1 MPTSRI
7 TTPWLLPLVV
17 GLSACGGGGGGGG
30 TKPTNSDGIH
40 ESAPTPTLRSF
51 DNAGVVVGVA
61 DTGFRIT
68 HESLAPALLATVNL
82 VDGSGDVSGDEDHGT
97 AVASL
102 VEQGDVSPALYL
114 AKVSSDSSP
123 GRAATNVL
131 DYSVGYLADEGARV
145 INHSWSG
152 RVNAPSPSASYL
164 GVNSLDSLR
173 RIATGNDGLGSVYV
187 VAAGNGGEALQ
198 ADRPIHL
205 HDDIYS
211 RMLIVGGSVR
221 DDGDI
226 QLAANSNHPGE
237 DSDWQ
242 ARFLTAPW
250 RQTVADAS
258 GDDTY
263 AEWAGTS
270 IAAPQ
275 VAGYAAAMI
284 ALWPHLDAATISQ
297 RLLDTADRSSSLYQ
311 DGSCGEGGDVNCGYY
326 YLGQGEADLDAALAP
341 AGSLALATGSH
352 LDEGTQSLEQ
362 SLVQLSGAYGDSLAS
377 SGALADVAA
386 FDELGR
392 DYRIDLTA
400 HAFPR
405 DSHEARQRSRMTR
418 LSSASPDQRQEQR
431 GSARALSWSSQTNGH
446 GEALASRLDGRFG
459 RNDWTLTRFA
469 GDELDPASAY
479 AESGIMPL
487 LAFQGGS
494 DLTRGLDTVHGLR
507 NDYALSHRATLQAR
521 HWMGDGT
528 EWGVALGEEYQA
540 SRSDVGMRFEI
551 SPQLAVSTTVGVL
564 DERHGLLGGQGS
576 GMLTLGE
583 RNRTGY
589 ASLGLDARLGRHWQA
604 FALYDRGRGE
614 AEGSGFIQHLDIARV
629 EELSIGLQRSGERHT
644 TAFAY
649 RQPMRIDQAEATLS
663 VPVGRAI
670 DGDVIHE
677 ERSVTLSPSGRQQE
691 FELGYRYQTQRRG
704 AIGFNL
710 NHTREPG
717 HDRNARSDITLLFN
731 YEMTF

>member
-1 MPTSRI
+1 M
-7 TTPWLLPLVV
+7 LLPLVV

-30 TKPTNSDGIH
+30 TKPTNSHGIH
-40 ESAPTPTLRSF
+40 EPAPTPTLRSF

-68 HESLAPALLATVNL
+68 HESLASSHLATFNL
-82 VDGSGDVSGDEDHGT
+82 VDGSGDVSGDEGHGT

-102 VEQGDVSPALYL
+102 IEQGGASPALYL
-114 AKVSSDSSP
+114 AKVSSDSSQ

-152 RVNAPSPSASYL
+152 RANAPSASSSYL
-164 GVNSLDSLR
+164 GVDSLDSLR
-173 RIATGNDGLGSVYV
+173 RIATSNGGLGSVYV
-187 VAAGNGGEALQ
+187 VAAGNDGVALQ
-198 ADRPIHL
+198 ADRPIHRY
-205 HDDIYS
+205 DDIYS

-221 DDGDI
+221 DDGDTK
-226 QLAANSNHPGE
+226 LASRSNRPGE
-237 DSDWQ
+237 DLDWQ

-250 RQTVADAS
+250 QRAAADAS

-263 AEWAGTS
+263 GAWAGTS

-284 ALWPHLDAATISQ
+284 TLWPHLDAATISQ

-311 DGSCGEGGDVNCGYY
+311 DESCGEGGDLNCGYY

-341 AGSLALATGSH
+341 AGSLSLATGDH
-352 LDEGTQSLEQ
+352 LDEGVQALDH

-392 DYRIDLTA
+392 DYRIDLTD
-400 HAFPR
+400 HAFQR
-405 DSHEARQRSRMTR
+405 DSHEASQRSRMTR
-418 LSSASPDQRQEQR
+418 LSSASPDRRQEQQ
-431 GSARALSWSSQTNGH
+431 GSAGALSWSTQKNGH
-446 GEALASRLDGRFG
+446 GETLASRLDGRFG
-459 RNDWTLTRFA
+459 GNAWTLTRFA
-469 GDELDPASAY
+469 GHELDPASAY

-507 NDYALSHRATLQAR
+507 NVYALNDRVTLQAR

-528 EWGVALGEEYQA
+528 EWGAALGEEYQA
-540 SRSDVGMRFEI
+540 SRSDVGLRFDV
-551 SPQLAVSTTVGVL
+551 SPQLGVSTTVGVL

-583 RNRTGY
+583 RNRTGF
-589 ASLGLDARLGRHWQA
+589 ASLGLDARLGRYWQA
-604 FALYDRGRGE
+604 FAHYDRGRGD
-614 AEGSGFIQHLDIARV
+614 AEGRGFIQHIDIDQV
-629 EELSIGLQRSGERHT
+629 EEMSVGLQRNRGRHT

-649 RQPMRIDQAEATLS
+649 RQPMRIGRAEAMLS

-670 DGDVIHE
+670 DGEVIRE
-677 ERSVTLSPSGRQQE
+677 GRSVSLSPSGRQQE
-691 FELGYRYQTQRRG
+691 FELGYRYRTQRRG

-717 HDRNARSDITLLFN
+717 HDRNARSDTTLLLN
-731 YEMTF
+731 YEVAF

>member
-1 MPTSRI
+1 MPSSRRI
-7 TTPWLLPLVV
+7 SPWLLPLFV
-17 GLSACGGGGGGGG
+17 GLSACGGGGGSGG
-30 TKPTNSDGIH
+30 TKPTSSDGIH
-40 ESAPTPTLRSF
+40 EPSPTRQS
-51 DNAGVVVGVA
+51 NGEGHVVVGVA

-68 HESLAPALLATVNL
+68 HESLASSLFATVNL
-82 VDGSGDVSGDEDHGT
+82 LDGSDDVSGDEDHGT

-102 VEQGDVSPALYL
+102 IDQGDASPALYL

-131 DYSVGYLADEGARV
+131 DYSVGHLADEDARV

-152 RVNAPSPSASYL
+152 RANAPSPGASYL

-173 RIATGNDGLGSVYV
+173 KIATSNDGLGSVYV
-187 VAAGNGGEALQ
+187 VAAGNDGEALQ
-198 ADRPIHL
+198 ADRPIHQY
-205 HDDIYS
+205 DDIYS

-275 VAGYAAAMI
+275 VAGYAAALI
-284 ALWPHLDAATISQ
+284 TLWPHLDAATVSQ
-297 RLLDTADRSSSLYQ
+297 LLLDTADRSSSLYQ
-311 DGSCGEGGDVNCGYY
+311 DESCGEGGDVNCGYY

-341 AGSLALATGSH
+341 SGSLALATGSH
-352 LDEGTQSLEQ
+352 LDEGSQPLEQ
-362 SLVQLSGAYGDSLAS
+362 SLVQVSGAYGDSLAS

-386 FDELGR
+386 FDALGR
-392 DYRIDLTA
+392 DYRIDLSK
-400 HAFPR
+400 HSFRR
-405 DSHEARQRSRMTR
+405 DSHEARQRSRMSR
-418 LSSASPDQRQEQR
+418 LSSVSPIQRRQLQ
-431 GSARALSWSSQTNGH
+431 GVAGALSWSTQRDDR
-446 GEALASRLDGRFG
+446 GETLASRLDGRFG

-469 GDELDPASAY
+469 GDEVDPASTY

-494 DLTRGLDTVHGLR
+494 DLTRGLGTVHGLR
-507 NDYALSHRATLQAR
+507 NDYALNERATLQAR
-521 HWMGDGT
+521 HWMGGGT
-528 EWGVALGEEYQA
+528 EEAALGEEYQA
-540 SRSDVGMRFEI
+540 SRSDVGMHFEI
-551 SPQLAVSTTVGVL
+551 SPQLGVSAAVGVL

-583 RNRTGY
+583 QNGTGF

-604 FALYDRGRGE
+604 FAHYDRGRGD
-614 AEGSGFIQHLDIARV
+614 AEGHGFIQRIDIARV
-629 EELSIGLQRSGERHT
+629 EEMALGLQHEGERHT

-649 RQPMRIDQAEATLS
+649 RQPMRIGAAEAMLN
-663 VPVGRAI
+663 VPVGRTLT
-670 DGDVIHE
+670 GEVITE
-677 ERSVTLSPSGRQQE
+677 ERSVSLSPSGRQQE
-691 FELGYRYQTQRRG
+691 FELGYRYQTRRHG

-710 NHTREPG
+710 NHTLQPG
-717 HDRNARSDITLLFN
+717 HDRDARSDTALLLN
-731 YEMTF
+731 YDVAF

>member
-17 GLSACGGGGGGGG
+17 GLSACGGGGGGG
-30 TKPTNSDGIH
+30 TKPTNQDGIH
-40 ESAPTPTLRSF
+40 ESAPNPTLRSF
-51 DNAGVVVGVA
+51 DKAGVVVGVA

-68 HESLAPALLATVNL
+68 HESLAPLLRTTVNL
-82 VDGSGDVSGDEDHGT
+82 VDGSGDVSGDEGHGT

-102 VEQGDVSPALYL
+102 IEQGDASPALYL
-114 AKVSSDSSP
+114 AKVSSDSDP

-131 DYSVGYLADEGARV
+131 DHSVGYLADEGARV

-152 RVNAPSPSASYL
+152 RANAPSPSASYL
-164 GVNSLDSLR
+164 GVNSLESLG
-173 RIATGNDGLGSVYV
+173 RIVNSNDGLGSVYV
-187 VAAGNGGEALQ
+187 VAAGNDGKALQ
-198 ADRPIHL
+198 ADRPIHQY
-205 HDDIYS
+205 DDIYS

-221 DDGDI
+221 DEGDI
-226 QLAANSNHPGE
+226 RLATNSNHPGE

-250 RQTVADAS
+250 RQTAADAS
-258 GDDTY
+258 EDDAY
-263 AEWAGTS
+263 GVWAGTS

-284 ALWPHLDAATISQ
+284 SLWPHLDAATVSQ
-297 RLLDTADRSSSLYQ
+297 LLLDTADRSSSLYQ
-311 DGSCGEGGDVNCGYY
+311 DESCGEGGDINCGYY

-341 AGSLALATGSH
+341 AGSLALASGSH

-392 DYRIDLTA
+392 DYRIDLSG
-400 HAFPR
+400 HSFRR
-405 DSHEARQRSRMTR
+405 DSHEARQRSRMSR
-418 LSSASPDQRQEQR
+418 LSSASPDQRQELR
-431 GSARALSWSSQTNGH
+431 GSAGALSWSTQRDGH
-446 GEALASRLDGRFG
+446 GETLASRLDGRFG
-459 RNDWTLTRFA
+459 RSDWMLTRFA
-469 GDELDPASAY
+469 GDEADPASAY

-494 DLTRGLDTVHGLR
+494 DLTRGLGTVHGLR
-507 NDYALSHRATLQAR
+507 NDYALTERATLQAR
-521 HWMGDGT
+521 HWMGDGA
-528 EWGVALGEEYQA
+528 EWGAALDEEYQA
-540 SRSDVGMRFEI
+540 SRSDVGMRFEL
-551 SPQLAVSTTVGVL
+551 SPQLGVSTTVGVL

-583 RNRTGY
+583 RNRTGF

-604 FALYDRGRGE
+604 FAHYDRGRGE
-614 AEGSGFIQHLDIARV
+614 AEGHGFIQHIDIARV
-629 EELSIGLQRSGERHT
+629 EEMAIGLQRRGERHT

-649 RQPMRIDQAEATLS
+649 RQPMRIGAAEATLS
-663 VPVGRAI
+663 VPVGRTLA
-670 DGDVIHE
+670 GEVITE
-677 ERSVTLSPSGRQQE
+677 ERSVSLSPSGRQQE

-704 AIGFNL
+704 AVGFNL
-710 NHTREPG
+710 NHTVEPG
-717 HDRNARSDITLLFN
+717 HDRDARSDTTLLLN
-731 YEMTF
+731 YEVAF